1 MTERRSFEQI
11 DLTGQIPMWRMI
23 DDRNRE
29 ICSAAPLVYY
39 NVVRPTSARM
49 ESGESAHSRGE
60 SASSIGPIV
69 PIAMGS
75 LHETGEVTSDLA
87 TAAGAAERE
96 EEDTAVPSE
105 AVPTS
110 VAEEVELD
118 KEVEAELL
126 QELNMNLKTLELDL
140 ETRLGESLEN
150 LKDLVPG
157 KRGND
162 ESHLEFETRVKSW
175 LEDMEKNHPSLIDS
189 AQILAEGLIDG
200 SGRKDGYLESFAL
213 AKEKRKQLAKTEKDP
228 SKKEFL
234 LFDISKYLMESTKD
248 QRIFYE
254 KVQKLLEDLK
264 TAIEEPMTLD
274 PKILPEL
281 GNLVKD
287 LSKMMDGNAGMQH
300 HYLGTIQSLVKQ
312 VESLNWEMS
321 GKSVDRRAIPAWDK
335 SSTSKIMKESARE
348 VMAGIRWS
356 LQEMGHMLREQG
368 LVQDKQLT
376 VLSDLAAS
384 AQRTAE
390 VLEMINEREAK
401 HQDAMEK
408 KKADKAVEEQKK
420 MDAARLRAQKEQAE
434 KDRIA
439 QEDEVQKLAGESA
452 RKRKMEELESANKA
466 LEEAQKKAKALES
479 ELNQGTPV
487 KNMPARPRMIQT
499 PTVPVPEPLYP
510 PTPAVPEP
518 VYPPGYL
525 PPQMQMVPPAGWAPM
540 TPGSQMGYGMPTGPM
555 MAPPGPV
562 MSPTAPMAA
571 PMAPPPAPGAP

>member
-1 MTERRSFEQI
+1 M
-11 DLTGQIPMWRMI
+11 
-23 DDRNRE
+23 
-29 ICSAAPLVYY
+29 
-39 NVVRPTSARM
+39 
-49 ESGESAHSRGE
+49 
-60 SASSIGPIV
+60 
-69 PIAMGS
+69 
-75 LHETGEVTSDLA
+75 
-87 TAAGAAERE
+87 
-96 EEDTAVPSE
+96 
-105 AVPTS
+105 
-110 VAEEVELD
+110 AEEVELD
-118 KEVEAELL
+118 KDVEDALL
-126 QELNMNLKTLELDL
+126 QELKLNLKNLELELD
-140 ETRLGESLEN
+140 TRLGESLEK
-150 LKDLVPG
+150 LKDLVPE
-157 KRGND
+157 KRGKD
-162 ESHLEFETRVKSW
+162 EEHPEFEIRVKSW

-213 AKEKRKQLAKTEKDP
+213 AKEKRKKLAKTEKDP

-335 SSTSKIMKESARE
+335 SSTSKIMNESARE

-408 KKADKAVEEQKK
+408 KKAEKAVEEQKK

-439 QEDEVQKLAGESA
+439 QKEADK
-452 RKRKMEELESANKA
+452 KRALQAELENANA
-466 LEEAQKKAKALES
+466 GIEAAQKRAKMAQEA
-479 ELNQGTPV
+479 
-487 KNMPARPRMIQT
+487 MAQT
-499 PTVPVPEPLYP
+499 PTTPVHP
-510 PTPAVPEP
+510 PMMPAMP
-518 VYPPGYL
+518 VGPVGYGQPGYGQTCGQPCFMGGMGVMPQQGF
-525 PPQMQMVPPAGWAPM
+525 PPMQGQPTMQSTMQPTMQP
-540 TPGSQMGYGMPTGPM
+540 TMPIFEGQQTMQPNM
-555 MAPPGPV
+555 
-562 MSPTAPMAA
+562 
-571 PMAPPPAPGAP
+571 PGAGHQAPL

>member
-1 MTERRSFEQI
+1 
-11 DLTGQIPMWRMI
+11 
-23 DDRNRE
+23 
-29 ICSAAPLVYY
+29 
-39 NVVRPTSARM
+39 
-49 ESGESAHSRGE
+49 
-60 SASSIGPIV
+60 
-69 PIAMGS
+69 
-75 LHETGEVTSDLA
+75 
-87 TAAGAAERE
+87 
-96 EEDTAVPSE
+96 
-105 AVPTS
+105 
-110 VAEEVELD
+110 
-118 KEVEAELL
+118 
-126 QELNMNLKTLELDL
+126 
-140 ETRLGESLEN
+140 
-150 LKDLVPG
+150 
-157 KRGND
+157 
-162 ESHLEFETRVKSW
+162 
-175 LEDMEKNHPSLIDS
+175 
-189 AQILAEGLIDG
+189 
-200 SGRKDGYLESFAL
+200 
-213 AKEKRKQLAKTEKDP
+213 
-228 SKKEFL
+228 
-234 LFDISKYLMESTKD
+234 MESTKD

-408 KKADKAVEEQKK
+408 KKAEKAVEEQKK
-420 MDAARLRAQKEQAE
+420 RARLRAQKEQAE

-510 PTPAVPEP
+510 PTPAVPES

-540 TPGSQMGYGMPTGPM
+540 TPGSEMGYGMPFLLR
-555 MAPPGPV
+555 APFGQYGPV
-562 MSPTAPMAA
+562 AASDGIRNANWTYDGSPGTCDVPSTHGGTNGTSPGTGSSIEKRGTVRGKVFQLDNVVQCILAA
-571 PMAPPPAPGAP
+571 STRHSDRHHEKYGSVLCSMRDV

>member
-126 QELNMNLKTLELDL
+126 QELNMNLKTLESEL

-175 LEDMEKNHPSLIDS
+175 LEDMETRHPSLLDS
-189 AQILAEGLIDG
+189 AKTLAEGLIDG
-200 SGRKDGYLESFAL
+200 SSRKDGYLEGFAM
-213 AKEKRKQLAKTEKDP
+213 AKEKRKR
-228 SKKEFL
+228 
-234 LFDISKYLMESTKD
+234 ISKMD
-248 QRIFYE
+248 QGPPKETVKTTPPLDVQEELKIFDLIQSFIAQGKETADFHKQVSGFLEGLQGRLDAPLE
-254 KVQKLLEDLK
+254 KFPQIVPELSNIIQEIGKLLTASDAVQSRNLK
-264 TAIEEPMTLD
+264 SVEGLRG
-274 PKILPEL
+274 ILEAVKWEL
-281 GNLVKD
+281 
-287 LSKMMDGNAGMQH
+287 
-300 HYLGTIQSLVKQ
+300 
-312 VESLNWEMS
+312 S
-321 GKSVDRRAIPAWDK
+321 GKSIDRRAIPQWDK
-335 SSTSKIMKESARE
+335 GNTSRIMNESTRE
-348 VMAGIRWS
+348 VMAGIRWG
-356 LQEMGHMLREQG
+356 LQEMNHAVREQG
-368 LVQDKQLT
+368 LLQEKQFK
-376 VLSDLAAS
+376 VLENIAS
-384 AQRTAE
+384 SSQRTAE
-390 VLEMINEREAK
+390 LLELVNTRESKNQEAL
-401 HQDAMEK
+401 EK
-408 KKADKAVEEQKK
+408 QKADKLLAEQRK
-420 MDAARLRAQKEQAE
+420 MDAVRLKAQKDQEEKERLAKEEADRKRALQAE
-434 KDRIA
+434 LENANAGIEAAQKRAKMA
-439 QEDEVQKLAGESA
+439 QEAMA
-452 RKRKMEELESANKA
+452 
-466 LEEAQKKAKALES
+466 
-479 ELNQGTPV
+479 
-487 KNMPARPRMIQT
+487 QT
-499 PTVPVPEPLYP
+499 PTTPVHP
-510 PTPAVPEP
+510 PMMPAMP
-518 VYPPGYL
+518 VGPVGYGQPGYGQPCGQPCFMGGMRVMPQQGF
-525 PPQMQMVPPAGWAPM
+525 PPMQGQPNMQPTMQP
-540 TPGSQMGYGMPTGPM
+540 TMPIFEGQQTMQPNM
-555 MAPPGPV
+555 
-562 MSPTAPMAA
+562 
-571 PMAPPPAPGAP
+571 PGAGHQAPL

>member
-39 NVVRPTSARM
+39 NVVRPPSARM

-60 SASSIGPIV
+60 SASSLGPV
-69 PIAMGS
+69 AMGS
-75 LHETGEVTSDLA
+75 IHETPEVAPA
-87 TAAGAAERE
+87 TDVPPAAAAAERE
-96 EEDTAVPSE
+96 EENTTVQSE

-118 KEVEAELL
+118 KDVEDALL
-126 QELNMNLKTLELDL
+126 QELKLNLKNLELELD
-140 ETRLGESLEN
+140 TRLGESLEK
-150 LKDLVPG
+150 LKDLVPEKKG
-157 KRGND
+157 KD
-162 ESHLEFETRVKSW
+162 EGHPEFEIRVKSW

-321 GKSVDRRAIPAWDK
+321 GKRVDRRAIPAWDK